1 MDPTNGV
8 PPHPDS
14 LYSGIETT
22 EEPLSSPD
30 EPFLDA
36 TPTGT
41 PTEPTAPPVVEELS
55 EAERNELE
63 RELDEI
69 NNDIQAL
76 RVTLN
81 SKEIKQREIKRKLG
95 ITPMGEFTTKAKQSW
110 GTVQQSTAYQTTS
123 EKLKEWNEAVVN
135 SEAYNKTKTGLQ
147 TAGQKTGAAFTSFGS
162 AVSRKL
168 GEVRGSNAFKSFE
181 EKVSSAASSVKTRV
195 SRTSQNGDSFQD
207 ALNESPTEGET
218 MRTSQSADS
227 IPLNS

>member
-110 GTVQQSTAYQTTS
+110 GTVQQSTAY
-123 EKLKEWNEAVVN
+123 
-135 SEAYNKTKTGLQ
+135 NKTKTGLQ